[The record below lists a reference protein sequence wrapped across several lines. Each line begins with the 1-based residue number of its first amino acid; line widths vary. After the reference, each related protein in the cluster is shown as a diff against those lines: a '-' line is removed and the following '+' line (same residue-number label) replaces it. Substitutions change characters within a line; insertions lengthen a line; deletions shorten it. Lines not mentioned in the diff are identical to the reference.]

1 MQRLSVLPQQPE
13 VQADLGTQ
21 RTCETGTS
29 TTINVG
35 ACSRVQD
42 PAAGR
47 AAAPAGAARVRQ
59 RDEEASE
66 VRCAAQTVY
75 SYLA

>member
-1 MQRLSVLPQQPE
+1 MCIDLDLDPIDQP
-13 VQADLGTQ
+13 VW
-21 RTCETGTS
+21 
-29 TTINVG
+29 
-35 ACSRVQD
+35 
-42 PAAGR
+42 
-47 AAAPAGAARVRQ
+47 AGAARVRQ